1 MHRRA
6 ASDPDLVVHLG
17 DNPENR
23 LIWSAHSG
31 RIPTLR
37 RGSGKLYSP
46 FLQRWMVPVEKLS
59 ALGFPVT
66 KDTAVAMGV
75 PMLPV
80 ADYLRA
86 SSVAGN
92 SFHFSTAAVVQLV
105 ALSCYRMRDA

>member
-1 MHRRA
+1 M
-6 ASDPDLVVHLG
+6 
-17 DNPENR
+17 
-23 LIWSAHSG
+23 
-31 RIPTLR
+31 
-37 RGSGKLYSP
+37 YSP
-46 FLQRWMVPVEKLS
+46 FLLWWMVPVEKLS